1 MKEKIIVFILF
12 LNSIVFAGSDDYTLE
27 NRIEYDKIRALQ
39 ELRVTTLDPIK
50 LNDIYSKR
58 AFRYIYETLFEIDDD
73 GVIHKKLVSEYR
85 YIDNRNLYIKLK
97 SNIKFQ
103 DGSVLT
109 AKDVEYSLMRVK
121 KKGALKEFYS
131 NIQDI
136 EVLNSLE
143 FIIKLKTEENYLF
156 KLLSHSMSS
165 IIKEKDGK
173 LIGTGLYQVE
183 SFKKDQLILT
193 NTQNLEKKFIIE
205 RVFST
210 QERLLALFN
219 ENADII
225 YDISDY
231 NIIKGKRLEIINED
245 KIEIKASDNIVTLAL
260 IFGKERE
267 LKVKKIIQNSIKNKT
282 ENILPPEIYGEN
294 FKVQEFNLSKDEMKL
309 YVDSLKKEN
318 RKIELMILN
327 TEEDRALAKRIESD
341 LKSNGIEI
349 KITPY
354 QVDAFYYKLKNK
366 DYDIALQHLIF
377 NKKFPQ
383 ISLGKVI
390 LYDIYDRELYNNFSL
405 IKNQLGI
412 DEGLEKSNSIF
423 IKNIDNIFYE
433 IPYIPIEHQPIYI
446 LYNNKIAEERIKK

>member
-1 MKEKIIVFILF
+1 MKRKLIFLIL
-12 LNSIVFAGSDDYTLE
+12 LIRGIAFAVLDDYTLKNKVE
-27 NRIEYDKIRALQ
+27 HNNIRALQ

-58 AFRYIYETLFEIDDD
+58 AFIYIYETLFEIDDD
-73 GVIHKKLVSEYR
+73 EVIHKKLVSDYR
-85 YIDNRNLYIKLK
+85 YINSKNLYIKLRD
-97 SNIKFQ
+97 NIKFQ
-103 DGSVLT
+103 DGSLLT
-109 AKDVEYSLMRVK
+109 AKDVKYSLMRMK

-136 EVLNSLE
+136 EVLNSSEL
-143 FIIKLKTEENYLF
+143 IIRLNTEEKYLF

-173 LIGTGLYQVE
+173 LFGTGEYQVK
-183 SFKKDQLILT
+183 SFDKDQIVLSD
-193 NTQNLEKKFIIE
+193 NNKEKTFTIE

-210 QERLLALFN
+210 KERLLALFN
-219 ENADII
+219 ENADIV
-225 YDISDY
+225 YDITDY

-267 LKVKKIIQNSIKNKT
+267 LKFKKVIQSSIKDKT

-327 TEEDRALAKRIESD
+327 TEEDRELAKKIESD
-341 LKSNGIEI
+341 LKNNGIEI

-366 DYDIALQHLIF
+366 DYDIALQHLVF

-383 ISLGKVI
+383 ISLGKVM
-390 LYDIYDRELYNNFSL
+390 LYDIYDRNLYNSFSL
-405 IKNQLGI
+405 IKAQLGI
-412 DEGLEKSNSIF
+412 DKGLEKNNSTF
-423 IKNIDNIFYE
+423 IRDINNIFNK
-433 IPYIPIEHQPIYI
+433 IPYIPIKHQALYI
-446 LYNNKIAEERIKK
+446 LHNKEIGEEKIKK

>member
-1 MKEKIIVFILF
+1 MKRKLIFLIL
-12 LNSIVFAGSDDYTLE
+12 LIRGIAFAVLDDYTLKNKVE
-27 NRIEYDKIRALQ
+27 HNNIRALQ

-73 GVIHKKLVSEYR
+73 EVIHKKLVSDYR
-85 YIDNRNLYIKLK
+85 YINSKNLYIKLRD
-97 SNIKFQ
+97 NIKFQ
-103 DGSVLT
+103 DGSLLT
-109 AKDVEYSLMRVK
+109 AKDVKYSLMRMK

-136 EVLNSLE
+136 EVLNSSEL
-143 FIIKLKTEENYLF
+143 IIKLNTEEKYLF

-173 LIGTGLYQVE
+173 LFGTGEYQVK
-183 SFKKDQLILT
+183 SFDKDQIVLSD
-193 NTQNLEKKFIIE
+193 NNKEKTFTIE

-210 QERLLALFN
+210 KERLLALFN
-219 ENADII
+219 ENADIV
-225 YDISDY
+225 YDITDY

-267 LKVKKIIQNSIKNKT
+267 LKFKKVIQSSIKDKT

-327 TEEDRALAKRIESD
+327 TEEDRELAKKIESD
-341 LKSNGIEI
+341 LKNNGIEI

-366 DYDIALQHLIF
+366 DYDIALQHLVF

-390 LYDIYDRELYNNFSL
+390 LYDIYDRNLYNSFSL
-405 IKNQLGI
+405 IKAQLGI
-412 DEGLEKSNSIF
+412 DKGLEKNNSTF
-423 IKNIDNIFYE
+423 IRDINNIFNK
-433 IPYIPIEHQPIYI
+433 IPYIPIKHQALYI
-446 LYNNKIAEERIKK
+446 LYNKEIGEEKIKK

>member
-1 MKEKIIVFILF
+1 MKRKLIFLIL
-12 LNSIVFAGSDDYTLE
+12 LIRGIAFAVLDDYTLKNKVE
-27 NRIEYDKIRALQ
+27 HNNIRALQ

-58 AFRYIYETLFEIDDD
+58 AFIYIYETLFEIDDD
-73 GVIHKKLVSEYR
+73 GVIHKKLVSDYR
-85 YIDNRNLYIKLK
+85 YINSKNLYIKLRD
-97 SNIKFQ
+97 NIKFQ
-103 DGSVLT
+103 DGSLLT
-109 AKDVEYSLMRVK
+109 AKDVKYSLMRMK

-136 EVLNSLE
+136 EVLNSSEL
-143 FIIKLKTEENYLF
+143 IIRLNTEEKCLF

-173 LIGTGLYQVE
+173 LFGTGEYQVK
-183 SFKKDQLILT
+183 SFDKDQIVLSD
-193 NTQNLEKKFIIE
+193 NNKEKTFTIE

-210 QERLLALFN
+210 KERLLALFN
-219 ENADII
+219 ENADIV
-225 YDISDY
+225 YDITDY

-267 LKVKKIIQNSIKNKT
+267 LKFKKVIQSSIKDKT

-327 TEEDRALAKRIESD
+327 TEEDRALAKKIESD
-341 LKSNGIEI
+341 LKNNGIEI

-366 DYDIALQHLIF
+366 DYDIALQHLVF

-383 ISLGKVI
+383 ISLGKVM
-390 LYDIYDRELYNNFSL
+390 LYDIYDRNLYNSFSL
-405 IKNQLGI
+405 IKAQLGI
-412 DEGLEKSNSIF
+412 DKGLEKNNSTF
-423 IKNIDNIFYE
+423 IRDINNIFNK
-433 IPYIPIEHQPIYI
+433 IPYIPIKHQALYI
-446 LYNNKIAEERIKK
+446 LHNKEIGEEKIKK

>member
-1 MKEKIIVFILF
+1 MKRKLIFLIL
-12 LNSIVFAGSDDYTLE
+12 LIRGIAFAVLDDYTLKNKVE
-27 NRIEYDKIRALQ
+27 HNNIRALQ

-50 LNDIYSKR
+50 LNNIYSKR
-58 AFRYIYETLFEIDDD
+58 AFIYIYETLFEIDDD
-73 GVIHKKLVSEYR
+73 GVIHKKLVSDYR
-85 YIDNRNLYIKLK
+85 YINSKNLYIKLRD
-97 SNIKFQ
+97 NIKFQ
-103 DGSVLT
+103 DGSLLT
-109 AKDVEYSLMRVK
+109 AKDVKYSLMRMK

-143 FIIKLKTEENYLF
+143 LIIRLNTEEKYLF

-173 LIGTGLYQVE
+173 LFGIGEYQVK
-183 SFKKDQLILT
+183 SFDKDQIVLSD
-193 NTQNLEKKFIIE
+193 NNKEKTFTIE

-210 QERLLALFN
+210 KERLLALFN
-219 ENADII
+219 ENADIV
-225 YDISDY
+225 YDITDY

-267 LKVKKIIQNSIKNKT
+267 LKFKKVIQSSIKDKT
-282 ENILPPEIYGEN
+282 ENILPPEIYGEK
-294 FKVQEFNLSKDEMKL
+294 FKVQESNLSKDEMKL

-327 TEEDRALAKRIESD
+327 TEEDRALAKKIESD
-341 LKSNGIEI
+341 LKNNGIEI

-366 DYDIALQHLIF
+366 DYDIALQHLVF

-390 LYDIYDRELYNNFSL
+390 LYDIYDRNLYNSFSL
-405 IKNQLGI
+405 IKAQLGI
-412 DEGLEKSNSIF
+412 DKGLEKNNSTF
-423 IKNIDNIFYE
+423 IRDINNIFNK
-433 IPYIPIEHQPIYI
+433 IPYIPIKHQALYI
-446 LYNNKIAEERIKK
+446 LHNKEIGEEKIKK

>member
-1 MKEKIIVFILF
+1 MKRKLIFLIL
-12 LNSIVFAGSDDYTLE
+12 LIRGIAFAVLDDYTLKNKVE
-27 NRIEYDKIRALQ
+27 HNNIRALQ

-58 AFRYIYETLFEIDDD
+58 AFIYIYETLFEIDDD
-73 GVIHKKLVSEYR
+73 EVIHKKLVSDYR
-85 YIDNRNLYIKLK
+85 YINSKNLYIKLRD
-97 SNIKFQ
+97 NIKFQ
-103 DGSVLT
+103 DGSLLT
-109 AKDVEYSLMRVK
+109 AKDVKYSLMRMK

-136 EVLNSLE
+136 EVLNSSEL
-143 FIIKLKTEENYLF
+143 IIRLNTEEKYLF

-173 LIGTGLYQVE
+173 LFGTGEYQVK
-183 SFKKDQLILT
+183 SFEKDQIVLSD
-193 NTQNLEKKFIIE
+193 NNKEKTFTIE

-210 QERLLALFN
+210 KERLLALFN
-219 ENADII
+219 ENADIV
-225 YDISDY
+225 YDITDY

-267 LKVKKIIQNSIKNKT
+267 LKFKKVIQSSIKDKT
-282 ENILPPEIYGEN
+282 ENILPPEIYGEK
-294 FKVQEFNLSKDEMKL
+294 FKVQESNLSEIEIKSYIDF
-309 YVDSLKKEN
+309 LKKEN
-318 RKIELMILN
+318 KKIELMILN
-327 TEEDRALAKRIESD
+327 TEEDRELAKKIESD
-341 LKSNGIEI
+341 LKNNGIEI

-366 DYDIALQHLIF
+366 DYDIALQHLVF

-390 LYDIYDRELYNNFSL
+390 LYDIYDRNLYNSFSL
-405 IKNQLGI
+405 IKAQLGI
-412 DEGLEKSNSIF
+412 DKGLEKNNSTF
-423 IKNIDNIFYE
+423 IRDINNIFNK
-433 IPYIPIEHQPIYI
+433 IPYIPIKHQALYI
-446 LYNNKIAEERIKK
+446 LHNKEIGEEKIKK